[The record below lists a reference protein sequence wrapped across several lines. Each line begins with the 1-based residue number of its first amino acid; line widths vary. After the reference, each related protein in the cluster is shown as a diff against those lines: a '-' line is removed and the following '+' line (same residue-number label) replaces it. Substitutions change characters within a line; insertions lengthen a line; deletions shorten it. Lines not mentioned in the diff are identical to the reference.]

1 MIAANRPITDLTPT
15 HLFVLPDIADRVSAP
30 SANPS
35 TGKAGAAGT
44 RPLFL
49 QRTTRPRIDNRRG
62 REGASW
68 WSHYQSGWRC
78 KRWNGDESET

>member
-1 MIAANRPITDLTPT
+1 MIAASRPITDLTPT
-15 HLFVLPDIADRVSAP
+15 RLVVLPDIAHRVSAP

-44 RPLFL
+44 DRRSFDE
-49 QRTTRPRIDNRRG
+49 RRGTRIDNRRG